1 MLVICIVSLTF
12 YSDPTKEHTRIALI
26 SFKSIWYDGKVKK
39 QKTKKR
45 QIRLKYFSKIGIYL
59 SVLSG
64 IDSLL
69 FSHKNNITRLI
80 SNCGQSKK
88 HHILSVTVQTDRR
101 SQIISVCLSVLKKQF
116 TTVNKVSAALQLSS
130 KRDLGFLNAK

>member
-80 SNCGQSKK
+80 SNCG
-88 HHILSVTVQTDRR
+88 
-101 SQIISVCLSVLKKQF
+101 
-116 TTVNKVSAALQLSS
+116 
-130 KRDLGFLNAK
+130 